1 MIEHLIKNT
10 IVWRESMRIANN
22 ITELIG
28 QTPMVKLNRIVELES
43 ADIYLKLESFNP
55 GGSVKDRIANYMI
68 EIAEKE
74 GKLKEGGTIIEPTS
88 GNTGI
93 GLAMVGAAKGYNVI
107 MVMPDTM
114 SLERRN
120 LLKAYGAKLILTPG
134 ELGMRGAIE
143 KANQLAANNNNYFVP
158 QQFDNPNNPEIHS
171 KTTAQEILTQMEGKI
186 DAFVAGIGTGGTIT
200 GVGNELKKVNNDI
213 KIVAVE
219 PFNSAVLSVETPSP
233 HKIQGLGAGFVP
245 SILNTNIYDQVYKVK
260 DEEAMNTAKELAT
273 KEGILCGI
281 STGAATYTAI
291 QIALELG
298 KGNRIVVI
306 APDTGERYLSTPL
319 FTGE

>member
-1 MIEHLIKNT
+1 
-10 IVWRESMRIANN
+10 MRIANN

-219 PFNSAVLSVETPSP
+219 PFNSAVLSGETPSP

>member
-1 MIEHLIKNT
+1 
-10 IVWRESMRIANN
+10 MRIANN

-219 PFNSAVLSVETPSP
+219 PFNSAVLSGETPSP

-281 STGAATYTAI
+281 STGAATYAAI

>member
-200 GVGNELKKVNNDI
+200 GVGNELK
-213 KIVAVE
+213 
-219 PFNSAVLSVETPSP
+219 
-233 HKIQGLGAGFVP
+233 
-245 SILNTNIYDQVYKVK
+245 
-260 DEEAMNTAKELAT
+260 
-273 KEGILCGI
+273 
-281 STGAATYTAI
+281 
-291 QIALELG
+291 
-298 KGNRIVVI
+298 R
-306 APDTGERYLSTPL
+306 
-319 FTGE
+319 

>member
-1 MIEHLIKNT
+1 
-10 IVWRESMRIANN
+10 MRIANN

-158 QQFDNPNNPEIHS
+158 QQFDNLNNPEIHS

-219 PFNSAVLSVETPSP
+219 PFNSAVLSGETPSP